1 MDPLFQGDDKKY
13 MKILIA
19 SLLKRAVNEKT
30 LSSRPR
36 IIYELVTG
44 LVKKGHQV
52 TMIGTADSQ
61 IPGVVTVPIIDKS
74 FVELPSFENPF
85 YAETSFLVRLAKKIE
100 EISQNFDIIHNH
112 TYPEFLNLLISKNLK
127 TPIVTTI
134 HAQVTPELDEVLS
147 LFNNTYFI
155 SISQAHKNQ
164 FKKTK
169 IFKVVYNGIDTNIY
183 SFQEKKEDYLL
194 WLGRMARAKN
204 TDSTFMDPK
213 GVRHAIKLAEV
224 TNSRLLMSGNIED
237 MKFYETDVKPH
248 LTEKIQWVG
257 PLSSELVLTKP
268 EVAKLMQGAKAFL
281 MPINWYEPFGLVIAE
296 AMSCGTPVIGFD
308 RGAVKE
314 LIVEGKTGFVVPPE
328 SGVEGLKIALNKVN
342 QIKPQDCRDHVVKNF
357 STEKMVDNY
366 EKTYLEILYKLI

>member
-1 MDPLFQGDDKKY
+1 

-36 IIYELVTG
+36 IIFELVTG
-44 LVKKGHQV
+44 LVKKGHEV

-61 IPGVVTVPIIDKS
+61 IPGVTTIPIIDKS

-85 YAETSFLVRLAKKIE
+85 YAETSFLVRLAKKIQ
-100 EISQNFDIIHNH
+100 EIGSGFDIIHNH
-112 TYPEFLNLLISKNLK
+112 TYPEFFNPLIAQNLK
-127 TPIVTTI
+127 TPFVTTI

-169 IFKVVYNGIDTNIY
+169 IFKVVYNGIDTSIY
-183 SFQEKKEDYLL
+183 SFEEKKEDYLL
-194 WLGRMARAKN
+194 WLGRMAKAKN
-204 TDSTFMDPK
+204 PDGTFMDPK
-213 GVRHAIKLAEV
+213 GARWAIKLAEE

-237 MKFYETDVKPH
+237 MKFYEQDVKPH
-248 LTEKIQWVG
+248 LSDKIKWVG
-257 PLSSELVLTKP
+257 PQSSELVMTKP
-268 EVAKLMQGAKAFL
+268 EIAALMRKAKAYL

-314 LIVEGKTGFVVPPE
+314 LIIEGKTGFVVPPE
-328 SGVEGLKIALNKVN
+328 SGVEGLKEALNKIG

-357 STEKMVDNY
+357 STQTMVDNY
-366 EKTYLEILYKLI
+366 EKTYQEIINLSHK

>member
-1 MDPLFQGDDKKY
+1 

-36 IIYELVTG
+36 IIYELVSG
-44 LVKKGHQV
+44 LVKKGHQI
-52 TMIGTADSQ
+52 TLIGTADSQ
-61 IPGVVTVPIIDKS
+61 IPGVTTIPIINKS

-100 EISQNFDIIHNH
+100 EIGNNFDIIHNH
-112 TYPEFLNLLISKNLK
+112 TYPEFLNLLVANKIK

-134 HAQVTPELDEVLS
+134 HAQGTPELDEVLG
-147 LFNNTYFI
+147 LFNQTYFI
-155 SISQAHKNQ
+155 SISEAHKKL

-169 IFKVVYNGIDTNIY
+169 IFKIVYNGIDTNIY
-183 SFQEKKEDYLL
+183 SFQEKKDDYLL
-194 WLGRMARAKN
+194 WLGRLAKAKN
-204 TDSTFMDPK
+204 ADGSFMDPK
-213 GVRHAIKLAEV
+213 GVKWAIKLAQE
-224 TNSRLLMSGNIED
+224 TNSHLLLGGNIED
-237 MKFYETDVKPH
+237 LEFYNRDVKPH
-248 LTEKIQWVG
+248 LNDKIQWIG
-257 PLSSELVLTKP
+257 PLSSELTITKR
-268 EVAKLMQGAKAFL
+268 EVASYMQKARAFL

-308 RGAVKE
+308 RGAVSE

-328 SGVEGLKIALNKVN
+328 KGVDGLKEALNKIN

-357 STEKMVDNY
+357 STQTMVDNY
-366 EKTYLEILYKLI
+366 EKTYQEIINLNHK